1 MVQYSDHFGR
11 PTLLAS
17 IPSTIFGANSKPWP
31 VSKAI
36 ISAVISPFKLSG
48 ATNLWRLVIPGLP
61 SIQSGGELLQLLHYW
76 RNEFVPF
83 LFKYRVKKEVE
94 DGFINN
100 ACTSGGSLEQHLQEL
115 YNVPR

>member
-1 MVQYSDHFGR
+1 VVQYSDHFGR

-48 ATNLWRLVIPGLP
+48 ATNRGGLLSPGCHLYRAVAN
-61 SIQSGGELLQLLHYW
+61 SSSCCTIGVTNLS
-76 RNEFVPF
+76 PF
-83 LFKYRVKKEVE
+83 CLST
-94 DGFINN
+94 G
-100 ACTSGGSLEQHLQEL
+100 
-115 YNVPR
+115 